1 MALTILQ
8 NTDVHTLMN
17 DSLKNALGDNAVL
30 VSEDLTNV
38 VDVGVALAN
47 ANAYEHWLEGMAV
60 ATAKYIFSFRKY
72 NQKAPNILRS
82 TQEFGQLIQKIRS
95 KLPETFTN
103 QSYHLVDGA
112 SYDDNQFI
120 NNEVSVKIFKDRIDF
135 ECRKSITRD
144 QLKTAFTNAT
154 ELGSFVSMLFGL
166 VENRLELAMEEYI
179 FWTLKR
185 YMAEVI
191 TNNDSVRCVHLLTEY
206 KAKVPT
212 ADGTLTADKALYDEG
227 FLIYASAR
235 IMDYKDLLARYNTR
249 FNEEGFQN
257 HTPSELLHVV
267 LYNKFV
273 QNMGTYAKSN
283 TFNEEF
289 LKLPKHE
296 TVAYWTGLGDGSD
309 ADRTTVKVEYDGNT
323 LDKSYVLGFMFDH
336 DGAFVDHDEPSRE
349 AHYVKSGQFFNYWY
363 KEVIGIGCDFSE
375 NAICFLL
382 D

>member
-1 MALTILQ
+1 MALTILP
-8 NTDVHTLMN
+8 NKDVHTLVN
-17 DSLKNALGDNAVL
+17 ASLDNLLGDNTVL
-30 VSEDLTNV
+30 LSEDLTNV

-47 ANAYEHWLEGMAV
+47 ANAYEHWLEGLAV

-72 NQKAPNILRS
+72 SMKAPNILRD
-82 TQEFGQLIQKIRS
+82 TQEYGQLIQKIRS
-95 KLPETFTN
+95 KLPETYTN
-103 QSYHLVDGA
+103 QSQHLVDGA

-120 NNEVSVKIFKDRIDF
+120 NNEVLVKIFKDRIDF
-135 ECRKSITRD
+135 EVRKSIPRD
-144 QLKTAFTNAT
+144 QLRTAFQSAT
-154 ELGSFVSMLFGL
+154 ELGTFVSQLFGL
-166 VENRLELAMEEYI
+166 VENRLELAMEELI
-179 FWTLKR
+179 FFTLKR

-206 KAKVPT
+206 KANVPT
-212 ADGTLTADKALYDEG
+212 ADSTLTSDKALYDEG

-257 HTPSELLHVV
+257 HTPEELLHVV

-283 TFNEEF
+283 TFNEQF
-289 LKLPKHE
+289 IKLPKHE

-309 ADRTTVKVEYDGNT
+309 ADRTRVTVEYDGTT
-323 LDKSYVLGFMFDH
+323 LDKSYVLGFIFDH

-349 AHYVKSGQFFNYWY
+349 AHYVKSGQFYNYWY